1 MVRLGIDIG
10 GTSVKA
16 ALIDGAGAVRTAL
29 SAAYARPDRAT
40 LRDAVSDAV
49 AGVGGADADAVG
61 LCVPGRRSPDGAQI
75 DLSVNLPGLERYR
88 FETLLADALGRDVA
102 WTAMG
107 DAEAGV
113 LDAARDHPG
122 ARRVLGLS
130 IGTGVGACLLEGGRP
145 LRIGSAG
152 IGHFG
157 QIDVGPVRAADEGP
171 VGPDGGRNGL
181 EAFVGAAALRARWGD
196 AAERR
201 LGTVDAGDPV
211 VVALARAVRIGLA
224 IYAPDLVLLLGGTA
238 LALAPRAG
246 VLDAAIRA
254 DLTRVA
260 PEGWRL
266 AFGTS
271 RFHAALGAARA
282 AAPGAT
288 GQRARG

>member
-16 ALIDGAGAVRTAL
+16 ALIDAAGGVRTAA
-29 SAAYARPDRAT
+29 SPAYARPDRAT
-40 LRDAVSDAV
+40 LRDAVAGAV
-49 AGVGGADADAVG
+49 ASVGGSDADAVG
-61 LCVPGRRSPDGAQI
+61 LCVPGRRSADGGQI
-75 DLSVNLPGLERYR
+75 DLSVNLPGLVGYR

-102 WTAMG
+102 WTALG

-113 LDAARDHPG
+113 LDAARDYPG

-130 IGTGVGACLLEGGRP
+130 IGTGVGACLLEDGRP

-157 QIDVGPVRAADEGP
+157 QIDVGPVCAADA

-201 LGTVDAGDPV
+201 LGEVDADDPV

-224 IYAPDLVLLLGGTA
+224 IYVPDLVLLLGGTG

-246 VLDAAIRA
+246 VLEGVIRS

-282 AAPGAT
+282 AGSSDMD
-288 GQRARG
+288 QSVRG